1 VLRRQIVDRPYGYN
15 VGSFI
20 FHAQAEAGIEY
31 DDNIFRSNNFAG
43 NPAPVSDV
51 IARVAPQ
58 VSLQSDWDQ
67 HAIGIAVGSEF
78 DFYFNNPSQNYIN
91 YNGGINGRYDIDEE
105 QQITGLV
112 QYYRQVLPRG
122 TPGVGVTGGQSFTN
136 VLSADAKYLY
146 TGEPWYLRIGPK
158 YEYRTFEGT
167 APSANYNYFGFSA
180 RVGYRVTEDFS
191 VFIDPTL
198 QIYRYPGGV
207 DFTGFDPNSQ
217 GYDIKAGVTYDLGSE
232 VGLEAAI
239 GYYQQYYQ
247 SGALPPSSGLSFN
260 LALYWNPTEDWSFEV
275 SGGRGFSQYRIFTSG
290 VPNGNAVVTQVQG
303 RVGWLPT
310 YNLLVDAGAGFAI
323 YEFQDVSQNTNY
335 FGGDVGARYFF
346 NENYWIGPR
355 YFYTQ
360 STASNPALPYIDN
373 RIMLTVGA
381 RL

>member
-1 VLRRQIVDRPYGYN
+1 MRRPLADTPYGYD

-31 DDNIFRSNNFAG
+31 DDNILRSNSFPG
-43 NPAPVSDV
+43 NPAPVGDF
-51 IARVAPQ
+51 IGRIGPQ
-58 VSLQSDWDQ
+58 ATLQSNWDR
-67 HAIGIAVGSEF
+67 HSLGVSVGSEF
-78 DFYFNNPSQNYIN
+78 DFYLNNPSQNYIN
-91 YNGGINGRYDIDEE
+91 YNGAINGGYDIDEE

-136 VLSADAKYLY
+136 VLSADVKYLY
-146 TGEPWYLRIGPK
+146 TGEPFYLRIGPK
-158 YEYRTFEGT
+158 YEYRTFEGS
-167 APSANYNYFGFSA
+167 APSSNYNYFGFSA

-191 VFIDPTL
+191 VFVDPKL
-198 QIYRYPGGV
+198 EVYRYPGGV

-217 GYDIKAGVTYDLGSE
+217 GFDFKVGVTYDLGSE
-232 VGLEAAI
+232 VGLEAAV
-239 GYYQQYYQ
+239 GYFQQWYQN
-247 SGALPPSSGLSFN
+247 GAVPPSSGLSAN

-275 SGGRGFSQYRIFTSG
+275 SGGRSLSQYRIVTG
-290 VPNGNAVVTQVQG
+290 GIPNGNAVVTQVQA

-310 YNLLVDAGAGFAI
+310 YNLLVDAGASFAV
-323 YEFQDVSQNTNY
+323 YEFQDVTQNTNY
-335 FGGDVGARYFF
+335 YGGDVGARYFF

-355 YFYTQ
+355 YFYTT
-360 STASNPALPYIDN
+360 STSTNPSLPYIDN